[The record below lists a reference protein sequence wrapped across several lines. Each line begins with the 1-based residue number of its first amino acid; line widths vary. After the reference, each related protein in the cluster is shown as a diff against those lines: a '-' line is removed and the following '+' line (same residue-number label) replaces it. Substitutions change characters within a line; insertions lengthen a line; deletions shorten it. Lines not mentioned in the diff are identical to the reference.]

1 MGARPLGRM
10 TPPHMVA
17 ERPRAA
23 SGRQHADGA
32 FGVSAWHRV
41 ALLLLAVSSLLPLL
55 VLVVQSVGVSWRWP
69 LLLPDA
75 YTAVA
80 WRSITRAAL
89 GQSMLTSTL
98 LAVSTAVTAVVV
110 ALPVGRALA
119 TLHAPWRHVAA
130 ALVFLP
136 VAAPPIALGAG
147 LQVAS
152 LQLGIGGTFTGVWLA
167 HCVPAIGYASLLFL
181 GVFSARTAHDEEAAR
196 SLGASRSQVWRHV
209 LLPTLRGPVGD
220 ALAICFLVSWA
231 QVALTLVI
239 GGGAVRALPIEVLAL
254 VRAGQDR
261 DAAVGALL
269 LVLPAMVAL
278 SALRMGARRT
288 AALPA

>member
-1 MGARPLGRM
+1 MGARPVDRM
-10 TPPHMVA
+10 TAPRVH
-17 ERPRAA
+17 RAA
-23 SGRQHADGA
+23 PSAPADQPA
-32 FGVSAWHRV
+32 DRTFGVVAWQRA
-41 ALLLLAVSSLLPLL
+41 ALLLLALSSLLPLL
-55 VLVVQSVGVSWRWP
+55 VLVVQSLGVSWRWP
-69 LLLPDA
+69 LLLPEA
-75 YTAVA
+75 YTTVA
-80 WRSITRAAL
+80 WRSITQAAL
-89 GQSMLTSTL
+89 GRSLLTSAALGVATAL
-98 LAVSTAVTAVVV
+98 TAVLV

-119 TLHAPWRHVAA
+119 TLRAPWRHVAA

-147 LQVAS
+147 LQVAT
-152 LQLGIGGTFTGVWLA
+152 LQLGIGGTVTAVWLA
-167 HCVPAIGYASLLFL
+167 HCVPAVGYAALLFL

-196 SLGASRSQVWRHV
+196 SLGASRQQVWRYV
-209 LLPTLRGPVGD
+209 LLPTLRGPIGD

-278 SALRMGARRT
+278 SALRMSARRT

>member
-1 MGARPLGRM
+1 MSA
-10 TPPHMVA
+10 A
-17 ERPRAA
+17 PRTVWPRLALAA
-23 SGRQHADGA
+23 
-32 FGVSAWHRV
+32 
-41 ALLLLAVSSLLPLL
+41 LAVSSLLPLV
-55 VLVVQSVGVSWRWP
+55 VLLLQSVGVAWRWP

-75 YTAVA
+75 YSAVA

-89 GQSMLTSTL
+89 GSAVLTSTM
-98 LAVSTAVTAVVV
+98 LALATAVTSVVI

-119 TLHAPWRHVAA
+119 TLHTPWRHIAA

-147 LQVAS
+147 LQVAT
-152 LQLGIGGTFTGVWLA
+152 LQLGIGGTFAAVWLA
-167 HCVPAIGYASLLFL
+167 HCVPAVGYASLLFL
-181 GVFSARTAHDEEAAR
+181 GVFGAREAHDDEAAR
-196 SLGASRSQVWRHV
+196 TLGASRAQVWRHV
-209 LLPTLRGPVGD
+209 LLPTLRGPIGD

-261 DAAVGALL
+261 EAAVGALL
-269 LVLPAMVAL
+269 LVVPAMLAL
-278 SALRMGARRT
+278 SALRAGARRT

>member
-1 MGARPLGRM
+1 MTARRVRTPVPAAPGGHRAVRALG
-10 TPPHMVA
+10 V
-17 ERPRAA
+17 
-23 SGRQHADGA
+23 G
-32 FGVSAWHRV
+32 AWHRV
-41 ALLLLAVSSLLPLL
+41 ALLLLVLSSLLPLL
-55 VLVVQSVGVSWRWP
+55 VLVVQSLGVSWRWP
-69 LLLPDA
+69 LLLPEA
-75 YTAVA
+75 YTTAA
-80 WRSITRAAL
+80 WRSITQAAL
-89 GQSMLTSTL
+89 GRSLLTSAAL
-98 LAVSTAVTAVVV
+98 GVSTAVTAVLV

-119 TLHAPWRHVAA
+119 TLRAPWRHVAA

-147 LQVAS
+147 LQVAA
-152 LQLGIGGTFTGVWLA
+152 LQLGIGGTFTAVWLA
-167 HCVPAIGYASLLFL
+167 HCVPAVGYASLLFL
-181 GVFSARTAHDEEAAR
+181 GVFGARTAHDEEAAR
-196 SLGASRSQVWRHV
+196 SLGATRRQVWRHV
-209 LLPTLRGPVGD
+209 LLPTLHGPVRD

-269 LVLPAMVAL
+269 LVLPAMAAL